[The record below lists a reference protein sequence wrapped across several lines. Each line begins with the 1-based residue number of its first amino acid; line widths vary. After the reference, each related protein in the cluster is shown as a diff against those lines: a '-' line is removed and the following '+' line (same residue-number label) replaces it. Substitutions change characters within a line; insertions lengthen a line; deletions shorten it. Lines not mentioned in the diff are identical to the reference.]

1 MVTLPGSRS
10 PARARAW
17 AVVAS
22 LAAATALV
30 ACGEQIEGGAAC
42 PILCPQ
48 QNVTVLDTVFDPI
61 TIDSS
66 LAPFPSFGTEAL
78 LVLGARGDSLD
89 TRAVIRFDSLNP
101 LFNKAGVDSTITAID
116 SAHLLVHIDRTR
128 SVYSQP
134 VTIQVFDVDTVE
146 SDTSV
151 TAERE
156 LFRSDRLL
164 GSITFDSS
172 KIADSL
178 FIPVDSARVMSAIL
192 DRTRLRLGLRAT
204 SAAPVMLHIVSTE
217 GGISPSLRYDP
228 SPDTAVHPVAVVPN
242 TPRPLPSVLAADY
255 RDYLLIFKS
264 PPDPGAGLEAVGGI
278 PGHRTYLRFNIPSH
292 ILDSSTVLRATLLL
306 TASPDRGLDADKP
319 FTMYPQLVT
328 AGLEVTDL
336 ARSALLLAPA
346 AVGFDTVVVTPRD
359 SGLVAVEIVNAL
371 RTWSLSTAK
380 NSQHALV
387 LRAPDE
393 SFLPHRL
400 TFFSSSA
407 PAALR
412 PRLRVNYS
420 PLAKFGIP

>member
-1 MVTLPGSRS
+1 MVRLPDSRS

-17 AVVAS
+17 AVVLS
-22 LAAATALV
+22 LASATALV
-30 ACGEQIEGGAAC
+30 ACGERIEGGAAC

-61 TIDSS
+61 TIDTSI
-66 LAPFPSFGTEAL
+66 APFPSFGTEPL
-78 LVLGARGDSLD
+78 LVLASRGDSLD

-101 LFNKAGVDSTITAID
+101 LFNKGGDSTITAID

-128 SVYSQP
+128 SLYTQP

-146 SDTSV
+146 SDTTV
-151 TAERE
+151 TPELQ
-156 LFRSDRLL
+156 LFRPDRLL

-204 SAAPVMLHIVSTE
+204 SAAPVMLHIVSSE
-217 GGISPSLRYDP
+217 GGISPSLLYDP
-228 SPDTAVHPVAVVPN
+228 SPDTAVHPVVVVPN
-242 TPRPLPSVLAADY
+242 TSRPLPSVIAQDY
-255 RDYLLIFKS
+255 RDYLLIFKA
-264 PPDPGAGLEAVGGI
+264 PPDPGPGLEAVGGI

-292 ILDSSTVLRATLLL
+292 ILDSSTVLRATLIL
-306 TASPDRGLDADKP
+306 TRSPDRGLDAGKP
-319 FTMYPQLVT
+319 FTIYPQLVT
-328 AGLEVTDL
+328 AGLEVSDL

-346 AVGFDTVVVTPRD
+346 AVGFDTVQVTPSD
-359 SGLVAVEIVNAL
+359 SGLVDVEIVNAL
-371 RTWSLSTAK
+371 RTWSLAATK
-380 NSQHALV
+380 NAQRAIV
-387 LRAPDE
+387 LRSPDE
-393 SFLPHRL
+393 SFLPHRF
-400 TFFSSSA
+400 TFFSSNA
-407 PAALR
+407 PVPLR